1 VNPGTAPLLRTLE
14 CPRCGGPI
22 SALDGAAA
30 LACPHCAERFFVGDD
45 GSVGWLL
52 PPRVPFAVARESAQR
67 WLRDSGRRVTRIGE
81 PRGVLVPLHWVRGLR
96 FMWTLVDPAR
106 REHAAPVD
114 LQDVLHD
121 RAQETEPDAWEARPS
136 VDHYAHALPAH
147 PLGRALQGRD
157 THLQSLSLS
166 LLDPDRLPK
175 DYELLA
181 PTRSM
186 ADGDEAAQRWKAFR
200 ERASDSGDDRSA
212 AHDLR
217 LRMNAVTAPAVLVP
231 FAFREIERG
240 VVLVDALSGEVRG
253 EVEFDTDAAAAP
265 RVPMRR
271 GHIGPLLVPLECPE
285 CGAEL
290 PLRERDRLFPCRNC
304 ATCWEAAGAERRRVS
319 QWFLDA
325 PIGGPGRWLPF
336 WVYGSPAG
344 AEVPPE
350 AQLHLAVRLTR
361 QNPGGTWVRD
371 AVELPAGAAVGSA
384 EAAGWRWAVEGAL
397 ARESFGAFIR
407 FLDAAPAVFDAPAG
421 LAWLPFRLQGG
432 DLVEVQTGA
441 RTRAASAVPWETRRA
456 A

>member
-1 VNPGTAPLLRTLE
+1 M
-14 CPRCGGPI
+14 
-22 SALDGAAA
+22 DGAAA
-30 LACPHCAERFFVGDD
+30 LACPHCAGRFFVGDD

-52 PPRVPFAVARESAQR
+52 PPRVPLDAAREAARR

-96 FMWTLVDPAR
+96 FAWTLVDPERRAR
-106 REHAAPVD
+106 PAAVD
-114 LQDVLHD
+114 LGDVFHEHP
-121 RAQETEPDAWEARPS
+121 QETEPDAWEARLS
-136 VDHYAHALPAH
+136 VSAYAHALPAH

-157 THLQSLSLS
+157 THLQSLALC

-181 PTRSM
+181 PTISM
-186 ADGDEAAQRWKAFR
+186 ADGDEAARRWRAFR
-200 ERASDSGDDRSA
+200 ERASDSIDERTA

-217 LRMNAVTAPAVLVP
+217 LRMNAVAAPAVLIP
-231 FAFREIERG
+231 FAFREIEHG
-240 VVLVDALSGEVRG
+240 VVFVDASSGEARG
-253 EVEFDTDAAAAP
+253 EVGSDIDTAAAP
-265 RVPMRR
+265 SVPIRAEHGR
-271 GHIGPLLVPLECPE
+271 PLLVPLECPE

-290 PLRERDRLFPCRNC
+290 ALRERDRLFPCRNC
-304 ATCWEAAGAERRRVS
+304 GTCWETAGGGRRRVT

-325 PIGGPGRWLPF
+325 PLGGAGRWLPF

-344 AEVPPE
+344 AEAPPEDAIFVPAYEARHFE

-361 QNPGGTWVRD
+361 NRPGGSWVRD
-371 AVELPAGAAVGSA
+371 PVEMPAGAAVGSA

-397 ARESFGAFIR
+397 ARESFAAFTR
-407 FLDAAPAVFDAPAG
+407 FLNATPAGFGPPVG

-432 DLVEVQTGA
+432 DLVELRTGA
-441 RTRAASAVPWETRRA
+441 RTRALGAVPWETRRA